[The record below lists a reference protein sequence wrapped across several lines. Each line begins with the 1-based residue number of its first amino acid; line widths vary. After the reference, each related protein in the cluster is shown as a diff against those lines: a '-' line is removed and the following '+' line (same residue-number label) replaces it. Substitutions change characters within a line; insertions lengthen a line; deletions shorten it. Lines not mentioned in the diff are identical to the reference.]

1 MKKAKTTTKEEKEP
15 KATKANKKSHPLWL
29 ASNDTEREKMAKQAE
44 ENAKLKRQLPNCRR
58 ENCDA
63 VESRSRRVQLLVKP
77 SIYDH
82 LKKLA
87 DVECVSV
94 NQIAERA
101 FLRFIESFNMENQ

>member
-1 MKKAKTTTKEEKEP
+1 MKKAKIMTKEAREL

-44 ENAKLKRQLPNCRR
+44 ENAKLKRKLPICRR

-77 SIYDH
+77 SIYDR
-82 LKKLA
+82 LQKIA
-87 DVECVSV
+87 DFECVSV